1 MTTCLSGGCRRSS
14 TLVTQS
20 GGLSYDTLSASP
32 VIYGAQ
38 RIWDWCLAMVA
49 SNFYILYS
57 QQLCWRFVCEGQ
69 SCLSQCEE
77 IFSRGHKIILKLRI
91 SFYLSCS
98 FCDILGVKNILFS
111 PVSLPPPPL
120 FFFFTSCVS
129 VCMCFHW
136 FLYAC
141 KCWNFTT
148 IFPSVSPLN
157 CRCLWSLFNICCSW
171 FTQIPKSTET
181 ALHQSKMT
189 APEILGGWCKNNVH
203 RHPMFFWF
211 GVWQNLKYLI
221 H

>member
-98 FCDILGVKNILFS
+98 FCDILGVKISCFHLW
-111 PVSLPPPPL
+111 VCLPPPL
-120 FFFFTSCVS
+120 FFYFMCVCLYVFS
-129 VCMCFHW
+129 LVLVCMQVLELHNYISICFP
-136 FLYAC
+136 FELQ
-141 KCWNFTT
+141 
-148 IFPSVSPLN
+148 VPLK
-157 CRCLWSLFNICCSW
+157 FI
-171 FTQIPKSTET
+171 Q
-181 ALHQSKMT
+181 
-189 APEILGGWCKNNVH
+189 
-203 RHPMFFWF
+203 
-211 GVWQNLKYLI
+211 YLL
-221 H
+221 

>member
-111 PVSLPPPPL
+111 PVSLPPPPP
-120 FFFFTSCVS
+120 FFFLLHVCLFVCVFIGSCMHASVGTSQLY
-129 VCMCFHW
+129 FHLFPLW
-136 FLYAC
+136 IAGAFEVYS
-141 KCWNFTT
+141 
-148 IFPSVSPLN
+148 IFVVADLPKYQRAQKLLFISLKWRPL
-157 CRCLWSLFNICCSW
+157 RF
-171 FTQIPKSTET
+171 
-181 ALHQSKMT
+181 
-189 APEILGGWCKNNVH
+189 
-203 RHPMFFWF
+203 
-211 GVWQNLKYLI
+211 
-221 H
+221 